1 MRTTVAPPGRRR
13 GVLRLAAA
21 FLYAR
26 PEVTLLMAHEYKAP
40 RGTQDVTP
48 GEQSYWDLVWEAASR
63 LCAVFGY
70 GRIETPIFEQ
80 AVLFTRGVGEVTDI
94 VQKEMY
100 VFQDRGGQELAL
112 RPEGTAPV
120 CRAYLE
126 HGMQNLQQPVRL
138 WYWTPIFRYDR
149 PQAGRY
155 REHHQFGAEANGDGD
170 ATIDAEVIELLW
182 RLCEELGLSRL
193 TLNLN
198 SIGDPQCRP
207 AYLKALRDYY
217 GDKLH
222 HLCADCRARFDRN
235 PLRLLDC
242 KQPGCQPVI
251 AGAPPIAEY
260 LCTDCAAHFADVR
273 SYLETAAI
281 PYVLNPRLV
290 RGLDYYTRTVFEV
303 QPLQDGAQS
312 SIGGGGRYDGL
323 IEQLGGRPTPGI
335 GFGSGIERIIIN
347 LKRQGVPV
355 AEAQRPRV
363 YIAVQAPAARV
374 PAYRLASELRRAGV
388 PATTGSSE
396 RSLKAQMRQA
406 GALGAT
412 YAAIIGDREVAEGT
426 VTLKHLE
433 NGSQTSVPVSDV
445 VSRLCDDDTTG

>member
-1 MRTTVAPPGRRR
+1 M
-13 GVLRLAAA
+13 
-21 FLYAR
+21 AR
-26 PEVTLLMAHEYKAP
+26 EYTAP
-40 RGTQDVTP
+40 RGTQDITP
-48 GEQSYWDLVWEAASR
+48 GEQPYWDLVWQTASR

-70 GRIETPIFEQ
+70 GRIETPIFEE
-80 AVLFTRGVGEVTDI
+80 AALFTRGVGEATDI

-155 REHHQFGAEANGDGD
+155 REHHQFGAEAIGDGD
-170 ATIDAEVIELLW
+170 AAIDAEIIELLW
-182 RLCEELGLSRL
+182 RLCEELGLSG
-193 TLNLN
+193 LNLHLN

-217 GDKLH
+217 SDKLH
-222 HLCADCRARFDRN
+222 HVCADCRARAERN

-242 KQPGCQPVI
+242 KQPQCQPVI
-251 AGAPPIAEY
+251 AGAPAIADY
-260 LCTDCAAHFADVR
+260 LCSDCATHFADLR
-273 SYLETAAI
+273 SYLEAAGI

-303 QPLQDGAQS
+303 QPPEEGAQS

-347 LKRQGVPV
+347 LKRQKLPAG
-355 AEAQRPRV
+355 EAQRPRV
-363 YIAVQAPAARV
+363 YIAVQTPAARI
-374 PAYRLASELRRAGV
+374 PAYRLGSELRRAGI
-388 PATTGSSE
+388 AAIAASGA

-406 GALGAT
+406 DALGAT
-412 YAAIIGDREVAEGT
+412 YAVIIGQQELAQGT
-426 VTLKHLE
+426 VTLKHLQ
-433 NGSQTSVPVSDV
+433 NGRQSAVPLQDAVADIRKD
-445 VSRLCDDDTTG
+445 RLAG